1 MKNSNNIIESN
12 LSQNEEIPKNE
23 EQNKNDDSDNN
34 DKSNIMVE
42 SKKIQTENFENKNPE
57 NLNETEQTKINNNS
71 NNSQDNS
78 LPLEIKDNNFQNIE
92 QLNEEINSYEPKE
105 EKVQMNEDKE
115 ENLNNSDNKLSKNI
129 HIVEEAE
136 EFKTI
141 DAILQERQNNNN
153 NIINN
158 NQIYFT
164 EANTLVP
171 REKEEIRDNRDI
183 KKSNSNKL
191 YVLSSIPEYSN
202 IKIKK
207 ISQTP
212 MKIKPISQ
220 RNKNKNV
227 NVFLNNLSPEVYM
240 KKKIVINN
248 ENDVN
253 TLKIRIKKFEEEI
266 QKQNEY
272 DFQKAMKEC
281 KMQYIKDMK
290 NKEKE
295 KQIIEEHKKLEEKLK
310 NMEEYRKNLIND
322 KIKKIL
328 QRQKNKNR
336 NKKNLDDIDNILTE
350 ATIKERIEKINNDR
364 ILKTLDS
371 YDEKLPILPGTQKYE
386 IIKMIKD
393 KEENIFCV
401 NTEQRLKDLE
411 KSHKKNYLKHL
422 NNINNK
428 LVKKNEIYNLRCEK
442 CLNSLKEKTEEIE
455 ENYKNKDI
463 LRRYNI
469 RQNILHELSEK
480 DEKIKG
486 NLLKNMENVKEKKEF
501 LEKQEQKKIKN
512 LLKRLN
518 KQKSIEKKNINNN
531 EYANSQ
537 RIYFLNLQ
545 KENLNKANNEIKDY
559 YNELILRREDYFWM
573 VHDLQKDESLSKLKI
588 QKKAKESQN
597 IKNNEIKSLNKF
609 MEKMDRD
616 NINNQKSDA
625 KMKIYLEQRR
635 IEIENKKREE
645 EDAEFANKH

>member
-336 NKKNLDDIDNILTE
+336 NKKNLEDIDNILTE

-371 YDEKLPILPGTQKYE
+371 YDEKLPILPGTPKYE

>member
-1 MKNSNNIIESN
+1 
-12 LSQNEEIPKNE
+12 
-23 EQNKNDDSDNN
+23 
-34 DKSNIMVE
+34 MVE

-336 NKKNLDDIDNILTE
+336 NKKNLEDIDNILTE

-371 YDEKLPILPGTQKYE
+371 YDEKLPILPGTPKYE

>member
-78 LPLEIKDNNFQNIE
+78 LPLEIKDNSFQNIE

-336 NKKNLDDIDNILTE
+336 NKKNLEDIDNILTE